1 MNLFS
6 TPWDIVSPLLVWV
19 LGLPVARW
27 LGIQFGQT
35 QKRSLF
41 LYVWHTLWCIAYLI
55 FTSTNV
61 ADALDYYAEGLK
73 GLPGFAL
80 GTQFIYFFTYFFSS
94 SLQLSYLSCFLVY
107 NIIGLIGFIG
117 LDAIL
122 RQLTYAKSNFFRGL
136 AALIIFLP
144 SVSFWS
150 SAIGKDGFAFSAAV
164 LALWAAL
171 DLRRRIPVMVL
182 AVLAMLLVRPH
193 VAGFL
198 VLALAV
204 DSVFNRQLPLIRRT
218 GISMIVLVAATWL
231 LPLATQYAGVAEIN
245 TTEGASAYIEQ
256 RQGYNQAGGGGID
269 ISSMSLPIQLFS
281 YLLRPAF
288 FDVNSLFSFLA
299 AIDNFILLVIFSL
312 AFAGF
317 LLGRRI
323 QSQVS
328 TVFLL
333 TYSSLAWIV
342 FSITTANLGISI
354 RQKWMFLPMLLY
366 LAFSLAG
373 RSRRLAILSASS

>member
-1 MNLFS
+1 
-6 TPWDIVSPLLVWV
+6 
-19 LGLPVARW
+19 
-27 LGIQFGQT
+27 
-35 QKRSLF
+35 
-41 LYVWHTLWCIAYLI
+41 
-55 FTSTNV
+55 
-61 ADALDYYAEGLK
+61 
-73 GLPGFAL
+73 
-80 GTQFIYFFTYFFSS
+80 
-94 SLQLSYLSCFLVY
+94 
-107 NIIGLIGFIG
+107 
-117 LDAIL
+117 
-122 RQLTYAKSNFFRGL
+122 
-136 AALIIFLP
+136 
-144 SVSFWS
+144 
-150 SAIGKDGFAFSAAV
+150 
-164 LALWAAL
+164 
-171 DLRRRIPVMVL
+171 
-182 AVLAMLLVRPH
+182 MLLVRPH

-218 GISMIVLVAATWL
+218 GILLIVLVAATWL

-312 AFAGF
+312 AAAGF

-333 TYSSLAWIV
+333 SYSSLAWIV